1 MRAWR
6 LFGCGLVLVVSTLL
20 AALLSSGV
28 AEASREACRAA
39 AQALRGALVAGDV
52 AAARRHYDT
61 VWEEPGCDDALREQ
75 AGRAVSLLHARVA
88 QERVAAGA
96 PLAGQRAFLES
107 GLAYART
114 WPLLALLADL
124 AHDEQDFDGAAAL
137 YQESLTVLD
146 DAVETPQSPPQS
158 EIERLVQRAMQS
170 RLLAEDYQ
178 PSPKTRVG
186 DPGGLAA
193 THIRGFAIEQVAVP
207 ITFHTDSV
215 DFTDKGRRAAA
226 DLASNLMVQRPARIA
241 IAGHTDPR
249 GSAAYNL
256 ELSRRRAEAVSRYL
270 RAQGFAGE
278 VGVIAKGESERFQV
292 DDPNLYTEAQRWQM
306 DRRVELIR

>member
-1 MRAWR
+1 MRACR
-6 LFGCGLVLVVSTLL
+6 LFGCGLVLLVSTLL
-20 AALLSSGV
+20 AALSSGGV

-39 AQALRGALVAGDV
+39 AQALRGALASGDV

-96 PLAGQRAFLES
+96 RLANQRAFLER
-107 GLAYART
+107 GLGYARS

-124 AHDEQDFDGAAAL
+124 AHDEQDFDGAAVL
-137 YQESLTVLD
+137 YQEALTVLD
-146 DAVETPQSPPQS
+146 DSVETPQSPPQS
-158 EIERLVQRAMQS
+158 EIERLVRRAEQS
-170 RLLAEDYQ
+170 RLLAVDYQ
-178 PSPKTRVG
+178 PSPKTRAG
-186 DPGGLAA
+186 NPGGLAA
-193 THIRGFAIEQVAVP
+193 THVRGFAIEQVAVP
-207 ITFHTDSV
+207 ITFQTDSA
-215 DFTDKGRRAAA
+215 DFTDKGVRAAA
-226 DLASNLMVQRPARIA
+226 DLASHLMAQGPARIA

-249 GSAAYNL
+249 GSEAYNL
-256 ELSRRRAEAVSRYL
+256 ELSQRRAEAVSQYL

-278 VGVIAKGESERFQV
+278 VEVIAKGESERFQV
-292 DDPNLYTEAQRWQM
+292 DDPSLYTESQRWQM

>member
-1 MRAWR
+1 MRSCR

-20 AALLSSGV
+20 AVLFSGGA

-39 AQALRGALVAGDV
+39 AQALQEALASGDV
-52 AAARRHYDT
+52 AAARQQYDT
-61 VWEEPGCDDALREQ
+61 VWDEPGCDDALREQ

-88 QERVAAGA
+88 QERVVAGA
-96 PLAGQRAFLES
+96 ALAGQRAFLER
-107 GLAYART
+107 GLTYGRS
-114 WPLLALLADL
+114 WPLLALLADV
-124 AHDEQDFDGAAAL
+124 AHDEQDFDSAAVL

-146 DAVETPQSPPQS
+146 DTVETPRPPPHS
-158 EIERLVQRAMQS
+158 EIARLVRRAEQS
-170 RLLAEDYQ
+170 RLLAAEYQ
-178 PSPKTRVG
+178 PSPKTRAG

-193 THIRGFAIEQVAVP
+193 TNIRGFVIEQVAVP

-215 DFTDKGRRAAA
+215 DFTDKGRQAAT
-226 DLASNLMVQRPARIA
+226 DLASLLMVEGPARVI

-249 GSAAYNL
+249 GSAPYNL
-256 ELSRRRAEAVSRYL
+256 ELSRRRAEAVSQYL

-278 VGVIAKGESERFQV
+278 VVVVAKGESERFQV
-292 DDPNLYTEAQRWQM
+292 DDPSVYTESQRWQM

>member
-1 MRAWR
+1 MRTCR
-6 LFGCGLVLVVSTLL
+6 LFGCGLVFLVSTLL
-20 AALLSSGV
+20 ATLLSGGV
-28 AEASREACRAA
+28 AEASREACRTA
-39 AQALRGALVAGDV
+39 AQALRGALASGDV
-52 AAARRHYDT
+52 EAARRYYDW
-61 VWEEPGCDDALREQ
+61 VWAEPGCDDALREQ

-96 PLAGQRAFLES
+96 SLAGQRAFLER
-107 GLAYART
+107 GLGYARN
-114 WPLLALLADL
+114 WQLLALLADV
-124 AHDEQDFDGAAAL
+124 AHDEQDFDGAAGL
-137 YQESLTVLD
+137 YQEALTVLD
-146 DAVETPQSPPQS
+146 DPVETPQSPPQS
-158 EIERLVQRAMQS
+158 EIERLVQRAMQT
-170 RLLAEDYQ
+170 RLLAVDYQ
-178 PSPKTRVG
+178 PSPKTRAG

-215 DFTDKGRRAAA
+215 DFTDKGLRAAA
-226 DLASNLMVQRPARIA
+226 DLASHLMVQQPARIA

-256 ELSRRRAEAVSRYL
+256 ELSQRRAEAVSQYL

-278 VGVIAKGESERFQV
+278 VEVIAKGESKPFQV
-292 DDPNLYTEAQRWQM
+292 DDSSLYTESQRWQM